1 MGKFTPE
8 KIEAIR
14 TIFAKNH
21 SFTLTA
27 KEARCD
33 PRTVKRIVYSDTKN
47 SATHARTLQ
56 DEQVKSI
63 QDQNVESQ
71 NGKPQLQSVEERS
84 EPDKSS
90 TEHLQNNANKTS
102 NIARRT
108 VSVPK
113 KSPRARAFKMFEE
126 GATLVEVQ
134 IKLDISSEDVKTYY
148 AEYTELKNLKMLS
161 DICKYQPPSVISF
174 IIRIID
180 IMQAEKMNVPKIMAQ
195 LKVVGPL
202 AEALTS
208 YQEFKNKNE
217 NLWSENQR
225 LEARN
230 LQLEAKRDA
239 LKREIVILEDKR
251 AKAHKQCEI
260 NEQVISIQKEKKAVV
275 LSEIQKAKAALNELT
290 GENGSIR
297 LEVRKVASEE
307 ARRVLEDNEMILS
320 LSVSACMIA
329 LKEDA
334 KPFWDFFNMYPLAPG
349 EDAASY
355 VNRYKPVISEVLNP
369 IIKKAHDSLVNMVAN
384 YSDQVFASRI
394 SGKDLGN
401 LPANHLEDNQFGH
414 ELWKKMQEYMKRKG
428 YNYHH

>member
-8 KIEAIR
+8 KIEAIKA
-14 TIFAKNH
+14 IYAENH
-21 SFTLTA
+21 SYTLTA

-33 PRTVKRIVYSDTKN
+33 PRTVKKIVSSDTKN

-71 NGKPQLQSVEERS
+71 NGKPQLQSAEERS

-102 NIARRT
+102 STAERT
-108 VSVPK
+108 VPTPK
-113 KSPRARAFKMFEE
+113 KSRFARAMKMYQK
-126 GATLVEVQ
+126 GMSLLQVAIT
-134 IKLDISSEDVKTYY
+134 LDISREEAETYFLEF
-148 AEYTELKNLKMLS
+148 ARLRNLGRLYNLCINES
-161 DICKYQPPSVISF
+161 PSF
-174 IIRIID
+174 ISSLLKLHD
-180 IMQAEKMNVPKIMAQ
+180 KMQAENMEVEEFVAQ
-195 LKVVGPL
+195 LKFVGPL
-202 AEALTS
+202 AGASTS

-217 NLWSENQR
+217 NLRAENQR

-230 LQLEAKRDA
+230 LQLEGKRDA
-239 LKREIVILEDKR
+239 LKREIVTLEDKR
-251 AKAHKQCEI
+251 TKLHKQCEI
-260 NEQVISIQKEKKAVV
+260 NEQVISIQKEEKAVV

-334 KPFWDFFNMYPLAPG
+334 RPFWDFFNMYPLAQG

-355 VNRYKPVISEVLNP
+355 VNRYKQVISEVLNP
-369 IIKKAHDSLVNMVAN
+369 IIKRAHDSLVNMVAN

-394 SGKDLGN
+394 NGRDLGN
-401 LPANHLEDNQFGH
+401 PPANHLEDDQFGR

-428 YNYHH
+428 YNYRR